1 MIRVKFLI
9 ALALGA
15 FLIGLPWIAY
25 GVGLAN
31 VEGRPAPPLTPH
43 LDAEQ
48 MEFLHVAIRKAGV
61 FSVEPMSPW
70 DYAMNLMRSP
80 ENLAT
85 GGMKATEIVAADW
98 TAAHQRRPEPLL
110 RRLSEIAMTIW
121 LTQNWKTDE
130 ILLRA
135 YQIEQLRSLHRPKQK

>member
-1 MIRVKFLI
+1 MIRGWTL
-9 ALALGA
+9 LAILLGA
-15 FLIGLPWIAY
+15 LVVGSPWIAY

-31 VEGRPAPPLTPH
+31 VDGRPAPPLTPH

-48 MEFLHVAIRKAGV
+48 MEFLHVATRKAGV
-61 FSVEPMSPW
+61 FAVEPLSAL
-70 DYAMNLMRSP
+70 DYATSFMSSP
-80 ENLAT
+80 ERLST

-98 TAAHQRRPEPLL
+98 IATRVRRSEL

-130 ILLRA
+130 ILMRA
-135 YQIEQLRSLHRPKQK
+135 YQIEQVRGLRKTR